1 MEKFKSIMAEVL
13 EVDSIEMTDELTAFD
28 SWDSLT
34 ILSIIAVVSDEYHV
48 EFTREEIENS
58 LTISGL
64 KKLIENICIYKYINI
79 PLLIHTLI
87 QKHQHKTQRF
97 LSHHLTLQQVQV
109 NNLELPISGFPQA
122 VNRY

>member
-1 MEKFKSIMAEVL
+1 MEKFKGIMAEVL

-48 EFTREEIENS
+48 ELTREEIENS

-64 KKLIENICIYKYINI
+64 KELIENKQECK
-79 PLLIHTLI
+79 PSL
-87 QKHQHKTQRF
+87 K
-97 LSHHLTLQQVQV
+97 
-109 NNLELPISGFPQA
+109 
-122 VNRY
+122 